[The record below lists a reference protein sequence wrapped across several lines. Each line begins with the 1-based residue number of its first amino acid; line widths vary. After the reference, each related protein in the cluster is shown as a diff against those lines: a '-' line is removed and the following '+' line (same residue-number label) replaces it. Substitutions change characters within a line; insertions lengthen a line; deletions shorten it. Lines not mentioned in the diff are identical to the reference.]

1 MNNNITEEQQA
12 ALTELRQAM
21 DVIKKCPSGKA
32 GESAENKYAEV
43 YKKCYRMGLFQ
54 YPLKICRATR

>member
-1 MNNNITEEQQA
+1 VNTNLTEEQQA

>member
-1 MNNNITEEQQA
+1 MKNLTEEQED
-12 ALTELRQAM
+12 ALRELRQAM
-21 DVIKKCPSGKA
+21 DAIKRCPSGKA

-54 YPLKICRATR
+54 YPLQVCRATR

>member
-1 MNNNITEEQQA
+1 MNKNLTEEQQD

-32 GESAENKYAEV
+32 GESAESKYAEV
-43 YKKCYRMGLFQ
+43 YKKCYRLGLFQ
-54 YPLKICRATR
+54 YPLTICKSTR